1 MYTKQHGNLIKNTP
15 ILGSPTEFITQT
27 NLWKRLSD
35 VLGRAWLRPN
45 RVVEFGIEGT
55 WKNAKKIDILHVVD
69 RSVALLEE
77 PWLKNFEKYR
87 KCWDFDDFWWFFT
100 NSGMARSGCGFK
112 IWTYILFGSISTRS
126 IQILKNLGWSGG
138 RLSQKLKNSGR
149 GSGAC
154 AAWGPLFAWRSA
166 VAEHKPKVRSKAM
179 PEACEY
185 VRNSLFLVP
194 SIDYATTMKPTSKS
208 WWNRKIWTFKLV

>member
-1 MYTKQHGNLIKNTP
+1 MNLGWFVAKLTPLLYTSWHFFVKYFENFRHWFPPAGVASASEL
-15 ILGSPTEFITQT
+15 
-27 NLWKRLSD
+27 LSWI
-35 VLGRAWLRPN
+35 ANWSYQ
-45 RVVEFGIEGT
+45 
-55 WKNAKKIDILHVVD
+55 KKMDILRVVD
-69 RSVALLEE
+69 RSVTLWEE
-77 PWLKNFEKYR
+77 PWRERFEKYWKSWNFR
-87 KCWDFDDFWWFFT
+87 DFWWSLT
-100 NSGMARSGCGFK
+100 NSGGGRSGCGLE

-138 RLSQKLKNSGR
+138 RLVKILKNSAR

-154 AAWGPLFAWRSA
+154 AAWGPLFALRSA

-208 WWNRKIWTFKLV
+208 W

>member
-15 ILGSPTEFITQT
+15 ILGSPTELTIQT

-55 WKNAKKIDILHVVD
+55 WKKCKKMDILHVVD

-112 IWTYILFGSISTRS
+112 IWTYVLFGSISMQTVRF
-126 IQILKNLGWSGG
+126 LNNLGWS
-138 RLSQKLKNSGR
+138 R
-149 GSGAC
+149 GLRSRPPPNTAP
-154 AAWGPLFAWRSA
+154 GPRAPALGDPCLLGDRPWRSTSR
-166 VAEHKPKVRSKAM
+166 KSGPKQCPKLANTWETHYFWCLQLITQPR
-179 PEACEY
+179 
-185 VRNSLFLVP
+185 
-194 SIDYATTMKPTSKS
+194 
-208 WWNRKIWTFKLV
+208 WNRRQNHDEIGKIEPLN